1 MLKLFLLVS
10 FCQQSET
17 SLSFSASIEVLKEK
31 QPGFWYI
38 TALKQNIMLL
48 VGFNKMPLQLG
59 LSLRN
64 HPQSNATYR
73 CPTRQFPGQN
83 ACDTLSA
90 FCVLG
95 VSVASGSLWP
105 HGRSTPGFPI
115 LHCHPRFAQTF
126 VPWVSDAIWLSY
138 PLLPPSPPAFNLSQH
153 QGLFQWVGSS
163 HQVTKE
169 LELQLQHQSFQWIFR
184 IDFL

>member
-10 FCQQSET
+10 FCQQWET

-31 QPGFWYI
+31 QPGFWYV

-64 HPQSNATYR
+64 HR

-95 VSVASGSLWP
+95 GSVASRSLWP
-105 HGRSTPGFPI
+105 PGPQHAR
-115 LHCHPRFAQTF
+115 LPHPSLSPEVCSDF
-126 VPWVSDAIWLSY
+126 VQWVSDAIWLSY

-163 HQVTKE
+163 HQVAKV